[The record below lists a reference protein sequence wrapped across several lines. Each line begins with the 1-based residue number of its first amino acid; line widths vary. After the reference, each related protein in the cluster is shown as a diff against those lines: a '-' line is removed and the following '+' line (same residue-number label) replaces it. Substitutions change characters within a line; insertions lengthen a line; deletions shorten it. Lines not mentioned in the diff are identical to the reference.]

1 MIGEN
6 CWSLASTETPVQQL
20 KSKHPDQTLDVNTL
34 ESEKFMLTP
43 KFKQLQQNYIQ
54 LEQQLIYTKR
64 QRDSKKEG
72 KNQWKQQ
79 KKSLQKLYEQALA
92 EKEDANQEKDRFL
105 KEIKEFHEVIKTPLT
120 TKTGQKIKKPSNRKA
135 KQDASA
141 NTEMEQN
148 IDMAKEIWQ
157 DIRHYAK

>member
-1 MIGEN
+1 MVGEN
-6 CWSLASTETPVQQL
+6 CWSLTSTETPVQHL
-20 KSKHPDQTLDVNTL
+20 KSKHPHQTQDVNTL

-79 KKSLQKLYEQALA
+79 KKSL
-92 EKEDANQEKDRFL
+92 
-105 KEIKEFHEVIKTPLT
+105 
-120 TKTGQKIKKPSNRKA
+120 
-135 KQDASA
+135 
-141 NTEMEQN
+141 
-148 IDMAKEIWQ
+148 
-157 DIRHYAK
+157 

>member
-1 MIGEN
+1 MPGDFKVICGWMIGKN

-79 KKSLQKLYEQALA
+79 KKSL
-92 EKEDANQEKDRFL
+92 
-105 KEIKEFHEVIKTPLT
+105 
-120 TKTGQKIKKPSNRKA
+120 
-135 KQDASA
+135 
-141 NTEMEQN
+141 
-148 IDMAKEIWQ
+148 
-157 DIRHYAK
+157 

>member
-64 QRDSKKEG
+64 QRDSKKEE

-79 KKSLQKLYEQALA
+79 KKSL
-92 EKEDANQEKDRFL
+92 
-105 KEIKEFHEVIKTPLT
+105 
-120 TKTGQKIKKPSNRKA
+120 
-135 KQDASA
+135 
-141 NTEMEQN
+141 
-148 IDMAKEIWQ
+148 
-157 DIRHYAK
+157 